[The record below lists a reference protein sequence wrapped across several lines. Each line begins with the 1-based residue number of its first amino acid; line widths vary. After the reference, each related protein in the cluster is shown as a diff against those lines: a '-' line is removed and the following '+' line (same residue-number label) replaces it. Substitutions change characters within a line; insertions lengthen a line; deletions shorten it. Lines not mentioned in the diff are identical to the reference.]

1 MKRWVVAVKI
11 LALSDKTNT
20 KLTKKTFI
28 PCFAPQGYFF
38 KQQGYFFSP
47 QGYFFLADIFKDEE
61 AKLIANRVSAQVKK
75 KSLSANCYPDTSVRS
90 VTTVNS

>member
-38 KQQGYFFSP
+38 
-47 QGYFFLADIFKDEE
+47 LADIFKDEE
-61 AKLIANRVSAQVKK
+61 AKLIADRVSAQVQINQNRR
-75 KSLSANCYPDTSVRS
+75 L
-90 VTTVNS
+90 